1 MRFKVGDLV
10 RFANRTQNSDEPMR
24 INRIVGDKIYV
35 GSKYFRD
42 DDGLAWGE
50 GNLILDSEWGPTI
63 EKKKKE
69 IPVVEKGIPAPK
81 RQVRNG
87 RGERPPSIWPEFLKS
102 LEVGDSFVVGYPAAS
117 TVKVHIRS
125 MRLPFVWQI
134 LEGERTEKGMAKERF
149 WRVSDEQLTTY
160 EEE

>member
-1 MRFKVGDLV
+1 V
-10 RFANRTQNSDEPMR
+10 RFANRVQNSPGPMR
-24 INRIVGDKIYV
+24 INRIIGDKIYV
-35 GSKYFRD
+35 GSQFFRD
-42 DDGLAWGE
+42 DDGLAWSE
-50 GNLILDSEWGPTI
+50 GNFVLDSEWGPTV

-69 IPVVEKGIPAPK
+69 IPVIEKGIPAPK

-87 RGERPPSIWPEFLKS
+87 RGERPPSIWPEFLKR

-125 MRLPFVWQI
+125 MRLPFVWQV

-149 WRVSDEQLTTY
+149 WRVAEEDSSEHQY
-160 EEE
+160 EE